1 METTMKEFVEY
12 LIKTITRHPEAVSI
26 EEKQL
31 DKTYILLEVTVHP
44 DDMGLVIGHRG
55 RTIQSVRELAKAKA
69 IQEKIKVDV
78 ELVEPDREARRAE
91 RMAQKSAEEVNIE
104 APAGVAVENETPEA
118 PETDDLGAEVD
129 RMVAELEETLAEDT
143 PEEE

>member
-1 METTMKEFVEY
+1 MQPTMKEFVEY

-44 DDMGLVIGHRG
+44 EDMGLVIGHRG

-91 RMAQKSAEEVNIE
+91 KMAQRNAEEVKEE
-104 APAGVAVENETPEA
+104 APASEVVAEEPTDE
-118 PETDDLGAEVD
+118 DDLGAEVD